1 MPAPP
6 WHVAAGIDAT
16 VDGWLRSGYV
26 RPCLA
31 ADRAFAPTDG
41 RAVPLPASL
50 HPGLARALGER
61 GVTELYAHQAE
72 AYELALARRHFVVAT
87 PTASGK
93 SLCFHLP
100 ILQTL
105 AHDRDARAL
114 FLFPTKALARDQ
126 EANLGEMI
134 AAADIGVP
142 RIVYDGDTPGD
153 ARKRARDQGAII
165 MTNPDM
171 LSAGILP
178 HHPKWA
184 RLFQGLR
191 YVVLDEVHTYRGVFG
206 SHMANVIARLVRIA
220 RFHGA
225 NPTFLCATATIGN
238 PRDHAARLLGVTPD
252 EVALLD
258 QSGAPRSERRVFIF
272 NPPVVN
278 AELGIRA
285 SYLKSA
291 VLLASD
297 LIEKKVPTIVFGA
310 SRNAVEIMLKYLRDR
325 LVGKIDEGAV
335 MAYRGGYLPE
345 TRRQIER
352 DLRDGKVLGV
362 VATSALELG
371 IDIGSLDAVICAG
384 YPGSIAA
391 TWQRFGRAGRRSGG
405 SIAVLVA
412 SSGAVDQYFARDPE
426 SLLGAPAEEARI
438 DPANVEIVLQHLK
451 CAAFEL
457 PFVSREGSP
466 GDAERYGALGEDDTR
481 GALRFLGRHGVVHEA
496 DGRFHWSA
504 DAYPANH
511 VSLRSVG
518 WDNFVIVD
526 RKMGRVIAE
535 LDWRSTHTMLHVQA
549 IYQHEA
555 ETYQVEEL
563 DFENHKAYVKKIDVD
578 YFTTA
583 MVNRV
588 VSVIEETESRDV
600 GRCTLSWGEVSVV
613 EKVVGYKKIKFHT
626 HENTGYG
633 DVRLPDMQMHTTSF
647 WITVPRALF
656 ADVGRATAIDALSGL
671 GRALETVATIV
682 LMCEPRDIGQTI
694 GDKNAPPPAAFDD
707 PPSASSD
714 DPGRSPLRASPRS
727 ASPSRLPA
735 RIEFD
740 PTLFLFDHVPGGV
753 GLAERIYEIAQRL
766 LVQTATMIAACPC
779 DSGCPACVGP
789 TETDGGRK
797 ATALLLLAR
806 LTGGEAPLYR
816 PVVSSPRSCDASL
829 SSGGSRSSQAASPRD
844 RPSTFGR

>member
-6 WHVAAGIDAT
+6 WQVAAGLDAT
-16 VDGWLRSGYV
+16 IEGWLRSGYV
-26 RPCLA
+26 KPCLA
-31 ADRAFAPTDG
+31 ADRALAPASGRLAPLPPSLHEGLG
-41 RAVPLPASL
+41 RALSD
-50 HPGLARALGER
+50 R

-72 AYELALARRHFVVAT
+72 AFNLASSGRHFVVAT

-100 ILQTL
+100 ILHAL
-105 AHDRDARAL
+105 ARDPGARAL
-114 FLFPTKALARDQ
+114 YLYPTKALARDQ
-126 EANLGEMI
+126 EASLGELI
-134 AAADIGVP
+134 FASGIGVS

-153 ARKRARDQGAII
+153 ARRRARDEGAVI

-178 HHPKWA
+178 HHPRWA

-191 YVVLDEVHTYRGVFG
+191 FVVLDEVHTYRGVFG

-220 RFHGA
+220 RFHGQS
-225 NPTFLCATATIGN
+225 PTFLCATATIGN
-238 PRDHAARLLGVTPD
+238 PRQHAARLLGVAPD

-258 QSGAPRSERRVFIF
+258 RSGAPRAGRRVFIF

-291 VLLASD
+291 VMLASD

-325 LVGKIDEGAV
+325 LAGVIDEDAI
-335 MAYRGGYLPE
+335 MAYRGGYLPGA
-345 TRRQIER
+345 RRQIER

-371 IDIGSLDAVICAG
+371 IDIGSLDAVVCAG
-384 YPGSIAA
+384 YPGSVAGL
-391 TWQRFGRAGRRSGG
+391 WQRFGRAGRRSGK
-405 SIAVLVA
+405 SVALLVT
-412 SSGAVDQYFARDPE
+412 SSAPVDQYFARDPE
-426 SLLGAPAEEARI
+426 TLLGAPAEEARI

-457 PFVSREGSP
+457 PFVSGEESEPCEHFGSL
-466 GDAERYGALGEDDTR
+466 DENDTR
-481 GALRFLGRHGVVHEA
+481 GALRFLGHHGVLHEA
-496 DGRFHWSA
+496 GGRFHWSA

-526 RKMGRVIAE
+526 RSMGRVIAE
-535 LDWRSTHTMLHVQA
+535 LDWRSTHTMLHQQA

-555 ETYQVEEL
+555 EQYQVEAL
-563 DFENHKAYVKKIDVD
+563 DFENHKAYVKKVDVD

-583 MVNRV
+583 MVSRV
-588 VSVIEETESRDV
+588 VSVLDECATRDA
-600 GRCTLSWGEVSVV
+600 GPSAMSWGEVSVI

-626 HENTGYG
+626 HENAGYG
-633 DVRLPDMQMHTTSF
+633 EVRLPDMQMHTTSF

-656 ADVGRATAIDALSGL
+656 ADLGRAAAVDALSGL
-671 GRALETVATIV
+671 GRALETVATIA
-682 LMCEPRDIGQTI
+682 LMCEPRDIGQAI
-694 GDKNAPPPAAFDD
+694 GDKGPTPPAATIAERHADR
-707 PPSASSD
+707 SVA
-714 DPGRSPLRASPRS
+714 RSPISGVVPKRAS
-727 ASPSRLPA
+727 ALPP
-735 RIEFD
+735 EFD

-753 GLAERIYEIAQRL
+753 GLAERIFEIASKLLDQTRL
-766 LVQTATMIAACPC
+766 MIAACPC
-779 DSGCPACVGP
+779 ESGCPACVGP
-789 TETDGGRK
+789 TEAATQRK
-797 ATALLLLAR
+797 TTSLLLLSR
-806 LTGGEAPLYR
+806 MIGDRNVPMLRQLVGG
-816 PVVSSPRSCDASL
+816 
-829 SSGGSRSSQAASPRD
+829 
-844 RPSTFGR
+844 

>member
-6 WHVAAGIDAT
+6 WHVAAGLDAT
-16 VDGWLRSGYV
+16 VQGWLRSGYIK
-26 RPCLA
+26 PCLA
-31 ADRAFAPTDG
+31 ADRALAPSVG
-41 RAVPLPASL
+41 RLSPLPRSL
-50 HPGLARALGER
+50 DEGLARALAER

-72 AYELALARRHFVVAT
+72 AFELATSGKHFVVAT

-100 ILQTL
+100 ILHTL

-114 FLFPTKALARDQ
+114 YLFPTKALARDQ
-126 EANLGEMI
+126 EASLGELI
-134 AAADIGVP
+134 AAAGIGVS
-142 RIVYDGDTPGD
+142 RVVYDGDTPGD
-153 ARKRARDQGAII
+153 ARRRARDLGAII

-178 HHPKWA
+178 HHPRWA
-184 RLFQGLR
+184 RLFQGLKF
-191 YVVLDEVHTYRGVFG
+191 VVLDEVHTYRGVFG
-206 SHMANVIARLVRIA
+206 SHMANVISRLVRIA
-220 RFHGA
+220 RFHGQ

-238 PRDHAARLLGVTPD
+238 PRQHAARLLGVAPD

-258 QSGAPRSERRVFIF
+258 RSGAPSSSRRVFIF

-291 VLLASD
+291 VMLASD

-310 SRNAVEIMLKYLRDR
+310 SRNAVEIMLRYLRDR
-325 LVGKIDEGAV
+325 LAGVVDASAV

-352 DLRDGKVLGV
+352 DLRDGRVLGV

-371 IDIGSLDAVICAG
+371 IDIGALDAVVCAG

-391 TWQRFGRAGRRSGG
+391 LWQRFGRAGRRSGG
-405 SIAVLVA
+405 SIAVLVT
-412 SSGAVDQYFARDPE
+412 SSAPVDQYFARDPE
-426 SLLGAPAEEARI
+426 ALLGAAAEEARI
-438 DPANVEIVLQHLK
+438 DPGNVEIVLQHLK

-457 PFVSREGSP
+457 PFVSGLDAGSN
-466 GDAERYGALGEDDTR
+466 AEHYGSLSGDDTR
-481 GALRFLGRHGVVHEA
+481 GALQFLGRHGVVHEA
-496 DGRFHWSA
+496 GGRFHWSA

-526 RKMGRVIAE
+526 RAMGRVIAE
-535 LDWRSTHTMLHVQA
+535 LDWRSTHTMLHEQA

-555 ETYQVEEL
+555 EPYQVEAL
-563 DFENHKAYVKKIDVD
+563 DFENHKAYVRKVDVD

-588 VSVIEETESRDV
+588 VSVIDESASRDD
-600 GRCTLSWGEVSVV
+600 GPCTLSWGEVSIV

-626 HENTGYG
+626 HENAGYG

-656 ADVGRATAIDALSGL
+656 ADIGRASAIDALSGV
-671 GRALETVATIV
+671 GRALETVATIG
-682 LMCEPRDIGQTI
+682 LMCEPRDIGQAI
-694 GDKNAPPPAAFDD
+694 GDKSAPPPV
-707 PPSASSD
+707 SGVASK
-714 DPGRSPLRASPRS
+714 RAPVSV
-727 ASPSRLPA
+727 A
-735 RIEFD
+735 EFD

-753 GLAERIYEIAQRL
+753 GLAERIYEIADKLLGQTRL
-766 LVQTATMIAACPC
+766 MIAACPC
-779 DSGCPACVGP
+779 ESGCPACVGP
-789 TETDGGRK
+789 TDTTAPRK
-797 ATALLLLAR
+797 TTSLLMLSRMIGDKNVSTLRR
-806 LTGGEAPLYR
+806 LIAG
-816 PVVSSPRSCDASL
+816 
-829 SSGGSRSSQAASPRD
+829 
-844 RPSTFGR
+844 